1 MWSVASGHLC
11 LLFLIVVPCCLCSP
25 GNAHSCSFAQG
36 TPTWDPELRASRC
49 LGKTAAKLAGRNVAP
64 STKKS
69 VFTSTAMRREP
80 VLYKQAS
87 NRGFIYEAE
96 RICCFFRK
104 SSPGFPSKDFKI
116 FPSPLRFIDLLKKAK
131 ETASKRNIFFLST
144 VWLPKK
150 PRWPVLCQA
159 RARKEPGWSS
169 ALLGAEAICYSFLMR
184 ISRGL
189 HWKPSSQDSDWHLQG
204 IPVLQAE
211 VSRTAPQQ
219 QQYHTHHHMYSFCLL
234 SFPPCSLWYHVW
246 CWWYFFFPHVF
257 SSVLCDIFHWESW
270 VICSSLCYHYLRIIL
285 KADLPC
291 YGFC

>member
-25 GNAHSCSFAQG
+25 GNVHSCSFAQG

-87 NRGFIYEAE
+87 NRGFISEAE

-116 FPSPLRFIDLLKKAK
+116 FPSPLRFIDLLKKVK
-131 ETASKRNIFFLST
+131 ERASKRNIFLST
-144 VWLPKK
+144 VWIPKK

-159 RARKEPGWSS
+159 RAWKEPGWSS

-189 HWKPSSQDSDWHLQG
+189 HWKPSIRTQTGTSRGYQCYKLRFHELHHSSSTIHTITCTPFACSLFL
-204 IPVLQAE
+204 PVLYGTMSDADG
-211 VSRTAPQQ
+211 VL
-219 QQYHTHHHMYSFCLL
+219 C
-234 SFPPCSLWYHVW
+234 
-246 CWWYFFFPHVF
+246 FFF
-257 SSVLCDIFHWESW
+257 SSCLQ
-270 VICSSLCYHYLRIIL
+270 
-285 KADLPC
+285 
-291 YGFC
+291 